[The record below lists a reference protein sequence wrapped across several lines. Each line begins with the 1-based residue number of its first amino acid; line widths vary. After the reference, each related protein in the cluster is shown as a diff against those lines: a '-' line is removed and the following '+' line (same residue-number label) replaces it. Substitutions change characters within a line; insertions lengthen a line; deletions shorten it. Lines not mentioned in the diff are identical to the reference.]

1 MKILITSSLFHPEIA
16 EPAPYVKKISEL
28 LKKNNEIKIIS
39 YSNILN
45 NREENLFFVKKSDFL
60 VLRLLKFLRVILKNS
75 KNIDVIYTQTGIASA
90 LPSIIAGKIKKIPVI
105 LRFFEDE
112 AYEREEK
119 IKNKNIK
126 IKIILFLQKFI
137 LRKAE
142 MIITP
147 SSYFKEKIINQYKIK
162 ENKIAVNYDFLNKK
176 INLPFEATKDQ
187 KLIYIN
193 ADNSSKKETENII
206 NYFRKNY
213 KIIIKGVKEKNLKNK
228 NIKYINNISKAEDYY
243 YKSKA
248 KFYIQLKSNKNTI
261 NEIMEAVSLN
271 TFTIA
276 FKTDQNEEL
285 FNKIKFG
292 LLIKKVEEFKNLDLE
307 QDKLNIK
314 KIDELFSDKNHTKN
328 LIKTFNEVIS

>member
-1 MKILITSSLFHPEIA
+1 
-16 EPAPYVKKISEL
+16 
-28 LKKNNEIKIIS
+28 
-39 YSNILN
+39 
-45 NREENLFFVKKSDFL
+45 
-60 VLRLLKFLRVILKNS
+60 
-75 KNIDVIYTQTGIASA
+75 
-90 LPSIIAGKIKKIPVI
+90 
-105 LRFFEDE
+105 
-112 AYEREEK
+112 
-119 IKNKNIK
+119 
-126 IKIILFLQKFI
+126 
-137 LRKAE
+137 

>member
-119 IKNKNIK
+119 IKNKNLK

-142 MIITP
+142 IIITP
-147 SSYFKEKIINQYKIK
+147 SKYFKEKVIKRYKIK
-162 ENKIAVNYDFLNKK
+162 ENKITVNYNFLSKK
-176 INLPFEATKDQ
+176 IKLPFKIIKDP

-193 ADNSSKKETENII
+193 ADNSFKKETEKII
-206 NYFRKNY
+206 NYFNKNY
-213 KIIIKGVKEKNLKNK
+213 KIIIKGIKSRDTKNK
-228 NIKYINNISKAEDYY
+228 NIKYANNTSKAEDYY

-248 KFYIQLKSNKNTI
+248 KFYIHFKNDKNTI

-292 LLIKKVEEFKNLDLE
+292 LLIKKVKELKNLNFLKNELD
-307 QDKLNIK
+307 IK
-314 KIDELFSDKNHTKN
+314 EINELFSDKNHIKN
-328 LIKTFNEVIS
+328 LIKIFNEVIS